1 MQNMVMYAGSIART
15 NSFALPF
22 GISKTAMI
30 DARDVGEVAAMV
42 LTGEVQAGQAYRL
55 TGPTMMDFD
64 EVAACIG
71 AVLERPV
78 AYVAQSPEASR
89 EVLGQFIKSA

>member
-1 MQNMVMYAGSIART
+1 MVMYAGSIART

-55 TGPTMMDFD
+55 TGPAMMDFD

-78 AYVAQSPEASR
+78 AYLAQSPEASR